1 MRSLHTNKFITIT
14 ASTATLLLVL
24 SNNAFGQSLAI
35 PVLGDILNLGSIQN
49 TGLGSGLAMGDSPID
64 IQQLMSVGENYL
76 SQENLGAA
84 SSNLT
89 ALSSA
94 GLANPDSVL
103 SPVLSLLTGL
113 GVEFFPV
120 IDVLMNDPTTLPDYI
135 QNGGQLVPN
144 SIALIPIPQF

>member
-1 MRSLHTNKFITIT
+1 MRNLHANKLINTT
-14 ASTATLLLVL
+14 ACTATLLLAL
-24 SNNAFGQSLAI
+24 SSGAFAQSLPI
-35 PVLGDILNLGSIQN
+35 PVLGDILSVGSIQSA
-49 TGLGSGLAMGDSPID
+49 GLGNGLAMGDSPIN

-76 SQENLGAA
+76 SQESLGAA

-94 GLANPDSVL
+94 GLANPDAVL

-113 GVEFFPV
+113 GIEFFPV
-120 IDVLMNDPTTLPDYI
+120 IDVLMNDPATLPDYI

-144 SIALIPIPQF
+144 SIAVIPIPQF